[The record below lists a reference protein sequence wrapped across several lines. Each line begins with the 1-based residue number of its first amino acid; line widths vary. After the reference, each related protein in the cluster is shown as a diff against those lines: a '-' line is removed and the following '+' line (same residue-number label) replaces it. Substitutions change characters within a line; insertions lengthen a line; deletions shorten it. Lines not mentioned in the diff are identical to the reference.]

1 MTIFDIK
8 RYSINDGP
16 GIRTTIFFKGCPL
29 RCVWCHNPESWSE
42 KTQKTYKQSK
52 CIGCR
57 TCVEACPQGAIQ
69 LTSDG
74 IQPVAGVHC
83 LQCGRC
89 AESCPT
95 TALEMCGRE
104 WTQEELLAE
113 IDKERDVM
121 LDSGGGVTLC
131 GGEPLYVPSTSPEAG
146 KQVLTLLHALG
157 QRGFHRAVDTTLH
170 VPDSEFLKQVAD
182 ECELFLVD
190 LKHMDAATHKQ
201 LTGVGN
207 ELILENLQRLC
218 SWNTDI
224 WIRIPLIE
232 GINTDEENM
241 EQTARLV
248 ASLLP
253 SPSASS
259 PHGIQQVNLLP
270 YHDVGKDKH
279 RRLWSTYNPQH
290 LPMFPPSEETLQRC
304 ASHFEAYGIKTI
316 IGG

>member
-16 GIRTTIFFKGCPL
+16 GIRTTLFFKGCPL
-29 RCVWCHNPESWSE
+29 HCVWCHNPESWSA
-42 KTQKTYKQSK
+42 KIQKTYKKSK

-69 LTSDG
+69 LTADG
-74 IQPVAGVHC
+74 IQPVAGVRC

-89 AESCPT
+89 AENCPT

-104 WTQEELLAE
+104 WTEEELLAE
-113 IDKERDVM
+113 IEKERDIM

-131 GGEPLYVPSTSPEAG
+131 GGEPLYTTSPTAQAE
-146 KQVLTLLHALG
+146 VLSLLRACG

-170 VPDSEFLKQVAD
+170 VPDTAFLRQVAD

-190 LKHMDAATHKQ
+190 IKHMDSARHQQ

-207 ELILENLQRLC
+207 ELILENLKRLS
-218 SWNTDI
+218 SWNTSI

-232 GINTDEENM
+232 GINTDDQNM
-241 EQTARLV
+241 EQTARFV
-248 ASLLP
+248 ASL
-253 SPSASS
+253 
-259 PHGIQQVNLLP
+259 PHDKSDKGILQVNLLP

-304 ASHFEAYGIKTI
+304 ATHFETHGIKTI

>member
-16 GIRTTIFFKGCPL
+16 GIRTTLFFKGCPL
-29 RCVWCHNPESWSE
+29 HCVWCHNPESWSA
-42 KTQKTYKQSK
+42 KIQKTYKKSK

-69 LTSDG
+69 LTADG
-74 IQPVAGVHC
+74 IQPVAGVRC

-89 AESCPT
+89 AENCPT

-104 WTQEELLAE
+104 WTEEELLAE
-113 IDKERDVM
+113 IEKERDIM

-131 GGEPLYVPSTSPEAG
+131 GGEPLYATSPTAQAE
-146 KQVLTLLHALG
+146 VLSLLRACG

-170 VPDSEFLKQVAD
+170 VPDTAFLRQVAD

-190 LKHMDAATHKQ
+190 IKHMDSVRHQQ

-207 ELILENLQRLC
+207 ELILENLKRLS
-218 SWNTDI
+218 SWNTSI

-232 GINTDEENM
+232 GINTDDENI
-241 EQTARLV
+241 EQTARFV
-248 ASLLP
+248 ASL
-253 SPSASS
+253 
-259 PHGIQQVNLLP
+259 PHDKSDEGILQVNLLP

-304 ASHFEAYGIKTI
+304 ATHFETHGIKTI